1 MPQMLKGKGKILT
14 ENSKSIRLL
23 VFDIDGVL
31 TQGEAKAL
39 DLRLLEHLADMN
51 RAARQDPSRPA
62 VTLASGRPAPYV
74 EAFLQAIDGHVAAL
88 FEHGTG
94 LYVPDGYRF
103 LPNPAMGEPLE
114 FDRVRLRLRETLVDT
129 GQAFFQPGK
138 EYSLS
143 IFAHDPAEIEMLYDQ
158 AVAALGPLRESVDLV
173 YSTSC
178 LNVLPR
184 GLHKGKGIEFLSSQT
199 GYTPAEML
207 GVGDS
212 DIDLAFLAQVGYSA
226 APANANPRIKQR
238 VQYVAPR
245 ARSDGV
251 RDILAHFGLA
261 PR

>member
-1 MPQMLKGKGKILT
+1 
-14 ENSKSIRLL
+14 
-23 VFDIDGVL
+23 
-31 TQGEAKAL
+31 
-39 DLRLLEHLADMN
+39 MN

-74 EAFLQAIDGHVAAL
+74 EAFLQAIDGHVPAL

-114 FDRVRLRLRETLVDT
+114 FAPVRRRLREALVDT

-143 IFAHDPAEIEMLYDQ
+143 VFPHDSAYIGTLYDR
-158 AVAALGPLRESVDLV
+158 AVAALGPLRESVDLL

-184 GLHKGKGIEFLSSQT
+184 GLHKGQGIEFLSSQT

-212 DIDLAFLAQVGYSA
+212 ELRPMPTQGLSNWCSTWPPGQVPTACGIFSPVLDSPCDKPSTGTQVVNRPSPA
-226 APANANPRIKQR
+226 HAPVIQS
-238 VQYVAPR
+238 PR
-245 ARSDGV
+245 AGPEV
-251 RDILAHFGLA
+251 
-261 PR
+261 P

>member
-1 MPQMLKGKGKILT
+1 MSQILQGKGTVLT
-14 ENSKSIRLL
+14 ENSTDIRLL

-31 TQGEAKAL
+31 TQGEARAL
-39 DLRLLEHLADMN
+39 DLRLLERLADMN
-51 RAARQDPSRPA
+51 IAARQDSSRPA
-62 VTLASGRPAPYV
+62 VTLATGRPAPYV

-103 LPNPAMGEPLE
+103 LPNPAMDEPLE
-114 FDRVRLRLRETLVDT
+114 FDAVRLCLREALVHT

-143 IFAHDPAEIEMLYDQ
+143 IFPHDPAQIGMLYDQ
-158 AVAALGPLRESVDLV
+158 AVAALGSLRESVDLL

-199 GYTPAEML
+199 GYVPAEML

-226 APANANPRIKQR
+226 APANANSRVKQL

-245 ARSDGV
+245 PGSDGV
-251 RDILAHFGLA
+251 RDILAHFGLTL
-261 PR
+261 R